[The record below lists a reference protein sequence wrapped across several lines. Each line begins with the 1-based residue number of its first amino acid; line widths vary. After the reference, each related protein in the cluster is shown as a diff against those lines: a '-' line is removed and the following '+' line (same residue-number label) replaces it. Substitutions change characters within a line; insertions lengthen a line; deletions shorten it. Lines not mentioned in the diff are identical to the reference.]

1 MTLALYSLLMR
12 LLQPALRWKLRRRAR
27 AEPGY
32 AVAVDERFGYYT
44 QETGTTYTRD
54 VPPVRVWLHSVS
66 LGETRAA
73 AALVVQL
80 RVALPGMTLVLT
92 HGTATGREHGK
103 ALLQEGDIQ
112 VWQPWDTP
120 EAVSRFLAHFRPN
133 VGLLMETEIWPN
145 LVDQCRRAKVPL
157 CLVNARL
164 SEKSLRQAQRL
175 AWLAGPAY
183 QGLTAVWAQSQAD
196 ADRLVQIGAPVQGT
210 LGNLKFD
217 ATPPA
222 ALVTLGLAWRD
233 AVGRPIIVLAN
244 SREGE
249 EDMFLQVLQGNV
261 ATAPVDSSQAATKN
275 IANAVQWMLVPRHPQ
290 RFDEVAQ
297 KCQDAGFSV
306 SRRSLWS
313 GVPGTADIL
322 LGDSLGEMTAY
333 YAMSDVALMGGS
345 FAALGGHN
353 LIEATACDCPV
364 VLGPH
369 TFNFAL
375 ASTLAEQAGA
385 AQRAPD
391 MQQAVEMA
399 RALVRD
405 AVPLRTARQ
414 AARTFSQAHQGAAER
429 TAAAVRALLL
439 G

>member
-1 MTLALYSLLMR
+1 MTLALYSMLMR

-32 AVAVDERFGYYT
+32 AVAVGERFGDYT
-44 QETGTTYTRD
+44 QPAVPRD
-54 VPPVRVWLHSVS
+54 EKAVPPIRLWLHAVS

-80 RVALPGMTLVLT
+80 RLALPGMQLILT

-103 ALLQEGDIQ
+103 ALLQPGDVQ

-120 EAVSRFLAHFRPN
+120 EAVGRFLAHFRPR

-145 LVDQCRRAKVPL
+145 LVDRCLRAKVPL

-183 QGLTAVWAQSQAD
+183 QGLTAVWAQSSTD
-196 ADRLVQIGAPVQGT
+196 ADRLIEIGAPVKGT

-222 ALVTLGLAWRD
+222 ELLNTGLAWR
-233 AVGRPIIVLAN
+233 AVVGRPIVVLAN
-244 SREGE
+244 SRHGE
-249 EDMFLQVLQGNV
+249 EDMLLQILQRNR
-261 ATAPVDSSQAATKN
+261 ATAPVGIAQAATKN
-275 IANAVQWMLVPRHPQ
+275 IAQTVQWILVPRHPQ

-306 SRRSLWS
+306 SRRSRWS
-313 GVPGTADIL
+313 SVPGTADIL
-322 LGDSLGEMTAY
+322 LGDSLGEMAAY

-375 ASTLAEQAGA
+375 VSTLAEHAGA
-385 AQRAPD
+385 AMRAPD
-391 MQQAVEMA
+391 MQHAVEMA
-399 RALVRD
+399 LALVQH
-405 AVPLRTARQ
+405 AEQLRTARQ
-414 AARTFSQAHQGAAER
+414 AAHSFSQAHQGAALR
-429 TAAAVRALLL
+429 TAAAVRSLLL

>member
-1 MTLALYSLLMR
+1 
-12 LLQPALRWKLRRRAR
+12 
-27 AEPGY
+27 
-32 AVAVDERFGYYT
+32 
-44 QETGTTYTRD
+44 
-54 VPPVRVWLHSVS
+54 
-66 LGETRAA
+66 
-73 AALVVQL
+73 
-80 RVALPGMTLVLT
+80 
-92 HGTATGREHGK
+92 
-103 ALLQEGDIQ
+103 
-112 VWQPWDTP
+112 
-120 EAVSRFLAHFRPN
+120 
-133 VGLLMETEIWPN
+133 
-145 LVDQCRRAKVPL
+145 
-157 CLVNARL
+157 
-164 SEKSLRQAQRL
+164 
-175 AWLAGPAY
+175 
-183 QGLTAVWAQSQAD
+183 VWAQSQAD

-249 EDMFLQVLQGNV
+249 EDMFLQVLQGNM
-261 ATAPVDSSQAATKN
+261 AAAPVDSAQAATNK
-275 IANAVQWMLVPRHPQ
+275 IANEVQWMLVPRHPQ

-306 SRRSLWS
+306 SRRSRWS

>member
-1 MTLALYSLLMR
+1 L
-12 LLQPALRWKLRRRAR
+12 RAR

-32 AVAVDERFGYYT
+32 AVAVEERFG
-44 QETGTTYTRD
+44 TYAQTA
-54 VPPVRVWLHSVS
+54 VPLDEKDLSSVRIWLHAVS

-73 AALVVQL
+73 AALVLQL
-80 RVALPGMTLVLT
+80 RLAFPGMRLLLT
-92 HGTATGREHGK
+92 HGTATGREHGN
-103 ALLQEGDIQ
+103 ALLQEGDVQ

-120 EAVSRFLAHFRPN
+120 EAVGRFLAHFRPC

-145 LVDQCRRAKVPL
+145 LVDQCQRAKVPL

-175 AWLAGPAY
+175 AWLARPAY
-183 QGLTAVWAQSQAD
+183 HGLTAVWAQSQAD
-196 ADRLVQIGAPVQGT
+196 ADRLIEIGAPVRDT

-222 ALVTLGLAWRD
+222 ALVSKGLAWRT

-249 EDMFLQVLQGNV
+249 EDMFLQILQRNM
-261 ATAPVDSSQAATKN
+261 AIAPVDSAQAATKR

-297 KCQDAGFSV
+297 KCRTAGFSV
-306 SRRSLWS
+306 SLRSGWV

-322 LGDSLGEMTAY
+322 LGDSLGEMAAY

-353 LIEATACDCPV
+353 LIEATASDCPV

-375 ASTLAEQAGA
+375 ASTLAESAGA
-385 AQRAPD
+385 ALRAPD
-391 MQQAVEMA
+391 MPQAVEMA
-399 RALVRD
+399 LALVAD
-405 AVPLRTARQ
+405 ANRLLLARQ
-414 AARTFSQAHQGAAER
+414 AAHAFSVAHQGAAQR
-429 TAAAVRALLL
+429 TAEAVRTLLL

>member
-1 MTLALYSLLMR
+1 MMLALYSVLMR

-32 AVAVDERFGYYT
+32 AVAVEERFGHYSHAAVLRD
-44 QETGTTYTRD
+44 EKDGT
-54 VPPVRVWLHSVS
+54 PMRVWLHAVS

-80 RVALPGMTLVLT
+80 RLALPGMQLVLT
-92 HGTATGREHGK
+92 HGTATGREHGR
-103 ALLQEGDIQ
+103 ALLQAGDVQ

-120 EAVSRFLAHFRPN
+120 EAVGRFLTHFRPA

-145 LVDQCRRAKVPL
+145 LVAGCQRNKVPL

-164 SEKSLRQAQRL
+164 SEKSLHQAQRL
-175 AWLAGPAY
+175 TWLARPAY
-183 QGLTAVWAQSQAD
+183 DGLTAVWAQSGAD
-196 ADRLVQIGAPVQGT
+196 AQRLTLIGAPVQGT

-217 ATPPA
+217 AAPPEQ
-222 ALVTLGLAWRD
+222 LVATGLAWR
-233 AVGRPIIVLAN
+233 AALGRPTIVLAN

-249 EDMFLQVLQGNV
+249 EDMLLQILRGNR
-261 ATAPVDSSQAATKN
+261 APAPVDSAQVATKN

-297 KCQDAGFSV
+297 KCRAAGFSV
-306 SRRSLWS
+306 SRRSEWS
-313 GVPGTADIL
+313 VGPASADIL
-322 LGDSLGEMTAY
+322 LGDSLGEMAAY
-333 YAMSDVALMGGS
+333 YSMSDVAMLGGS
-345 FAALGGHN
+345 FAQLGGHN

-375 ASTLAEQAGA
+375 AASLAVDAGA
-385 AQRAPD
+385 AQRASD
-391 MQQAVEMA
+391 MTQAVEMA
-399 RALVRD
+399 LVLVGD
-405 AVPLRTARQ
+405 ADHLQTARQ
-414 AARTFSQAHQGAAER
+414 AARTFSQAHQGAAQR
-429 TAAAVRALLL
+429 TAQAVRQLLL

>member
-1 MTLALYSLLMR
+1 MTLVLYSLLMR

-32 AVAVDERFGYYT
+32 SVAVEERFGDYAHSAALSEGAGRRST
-44 QETGTTYTRD
+44 
-54 VPPVRVWLHSVS
+54 RVWLHAVS

-73 AALVVQL
+73 AALVDAL
-80 RVALPGMTLVLT
+80 RLALPGMQLVLT

-120 EAVSRFLAHFRPN
+120 EAVQRFLAHFRPA

-145 LVDQCRRAKVPL
+145 LVAGCQRNKVPL

-164 SEKSLRQAQRL
+164 SEKSQRQAQRL
-175 AWLAGPAY
+175 AWLARPAY
-183 QGLTAVWAQSQAD
+183 QGLTAAWAQSNAD
-196 ADRLVQIGAPVQGT
+196 AKRLSRVGAPVRGT

-217 ATPPA
+217 ATPPEALVATGRAWRA
-222 ALVTLGLAWRD
+222 ALS
-233 AVGRPIIVLAN
+233 RPTIVLAN

-249 EDMFLQVLQGNV
+249 EDMLLQILQGNGEL
-261 ATAPVDSSQAATKN
+261 APADSAQSAAKN
-275 IANAVQWMLVPRHPQ
+275 IANRVQWMLVPRHPQ

-297 KCQDAGFSV
+297 KCRSAGFSV
-306 SRRSLWS
+306 SRRSAWANGPES
-313 GVPGTADIL
+313 ADIL
-322 LGDSLGEMTAY
+322 LGDSLGEMAAY
-333 YAMSDVALMGGS
+333 YSMSDVALLGGS
-345 FAALGGHN
+345 FAQLGGHN

-369 TFNFAL
+369 TFNFAMAASL
-375 ASTLAEQAGA
+375 AVDAGA
-385 AQRAPD
+385 AQRASD
-391 MQQAVEMA
+391 MTQAVEMA
-399 RALVRD
+399 LVLARD
-405 AVPLRTARQ
+405 AVHLQTARQ
-414 AARTFSQAHQGAAER
+414 AARTFSQAHQGAAQR
-429 TAAAVRALLL
+429 TALAVRQLLL